1 MRPAIALLMLGSIV
15 TSASAAGTD
24 IRGLVDA
31 RTGHTVISE
40 QQSTQNLPMSGGA
53 FSRYRS
59 LGRGAA
65 SFGRW

>member
-1 MRPAIALLMLGSIV
+1 MRSLIALLILGSIA

-31 RTGHTVISE
+31 RTGHTVVSE
-40 QQSTQNLPMSGGA
+40 QESIQRLPMSSGT
-53 FSRYRS
+53 FSRYRNF
-59 LGRGAA
+59 GRGDP

>member
-1 MRPAIALLMLGSIV
+1 MRSLIALLVLGSIA

-40 QQSTQNLPMSGGA
+40 QQSMQRLPMSSGS
-53 FSRYRS
+53 FSRYRYF
-59 LGRGAA
+59 GRGAA
-65 SFGRW
+65 GFGNW